1 MSDINDDDDDDHYND
16 LSDLSDHDDSPIN
29 NNNNKNKNYDNDN
42 DDDDDTNEEVN
53 RDPFGDDA
61 HLLQLRI
68 EASSLT
74 LDEVG
79 YDRDLNRINNPNP
92 TDRKTL
98 FKATLLRKQVDQ
110 IKGIVTPEDLERIQ
124 KGEKKSH
131 SRRRR
136 GGGAGNGIDDRN
148 INNNNE
154 TASPTIL
161 KREIYQAPTNSNR
174 RRNSNVD
181 GSNEVKAEKVYDR
194 RRQIPS
200 FDNVQSNNTFPQP
213 PTFETSNGRR
223 RGGRGRKD
231 KKKDQSVMIKGIMQN
246 PNRDMMH
253 SYNHSAIY
261 LNPGAPEFTPP
272 MIPKTADYA
281 NNTLFLNPAAPEFT
295 PTFAS
300 KT

>member
-1 MSDINDDDDDDHYND
+1 MSDINDDDDDDDHYND

-29 NNNNKNKNYDNDN
+29 NNNKNYDNDN
-42 DDDDDTNEEVN
+42 NDDNDTNEEVN
-53 RDPFGDDA
+53 RDPFDDDA

-110 IKGIVTPEDLERIQ
+110 IKGIVTPEDLERLQ

-136 GGGAGNGIDDRN
+136 GGGGNGIDDRN
-148 INNNNE
+148 INNNE
-154 TASPTIL
+154 TASPIML

-174 RRNSNVD
+174 RRNGNVD
-181 GSNEVKAEKVYDR
+181 VSNEVKAEKVYDR

-200 FDNVQSNNTFPQP
+200 FDNVQSNNTYPQP
-213 PTFETSNGRR
+213 PSFETSNGRR

-253 SYNHSAIY
+253 STINYNHSAVY
-261 LNPGAPEFTPP
+261 LNPAAPEFTPP